1 MSVHRA
7 RPRTAVAAL
16 LRTARFAAQRNIG
29 TRDALQ
35 RSAACCNAVTLV
47 AQDRNVQS
55 VATQGP
61 PPTVVTAVLG
71 MVSALDD
78 VHAQIGELRR
88 QKARAIDSEDYV
100 LVRG

>member
-1 MSVHRA
+1 MPVHRA
-7 RPRTAVAAL
+7 RPRTVVAAL

-47 AQDRNVQS
+47 AQDRNVQP
-55 VATQGP
+55 VQGP